1 MSPRPKRQRRL
12 KEPPSVTGFI
22 PDDGDFDSQDI
33 IVLLYEEY
41 EAIKLADYQEL
52 SQLEASKIMEVSRP
66 TFTRIYDSAR
76 KKIAQ
81 AFMEHKHLRI
91 GGGDVVFNEK
101 WYLCNSCESVFKLPP
116 SNKEEHVKCPVC
128 HSDNIIEIQD
138 ADINFRKYRG
148 MHGRGRHRDGMGQQ
162 PGNCVC
168 PKCNYSVP
176 HVAGVPCNSQLCPT
190 CNIRMVRENSY
201 HHKNIINKR
210 KP

>member
-22 PDDGDFDSQDI
+22 PDDGDFDNNDI

-41 EAIKLADYQEL
+41 EAIKLADYEEL

-66 TFTRIYDSAR
+66 TFTRIYDAAR

-101 WYLCNSCESVFKLPP
+101 WYLCNRCESVFKLPP
-116 SNKEEHVKCPVC
+116 SNKEEHLECPVC

-138 ADINFRKYRG
+138 ADIRFRKYRG

-162 PGNCVC
+162 PGNCIC
-168 PKCNYSVP
+168 PKCNYTIP
-176 HVAGVPCNSQLCPT
+176 HVAGVPCNSRLCPT